1 MFYNLL
7 FFECYFF
14 RKLRLL
20 FCVYRSND
28 FSTKTAGQ
36 QFAQQTEELVLRS
49 RHTYRLALLL
59 CDFCNVCTNYFW
71 AGTVLL
77 ILFHL
82 ADASGNTTAVLFIA
96 NDHLLPCLRE
106 ACVDITQLNNCHLNA
121 IRLYLIV
128 QRAGVRG
135 NRRFAGGVAS
145 LLPKESRPLPSEPHF
160 HRSHPR

>member
-1 MFYNLL
+1 MDIIIAQNVQNSIQIFYNLL

-106 ACVDITQLNNCHLNA
+106 TSVDISQFNRRHLNA
-121 IRLYLIV
+121 VRL
-128 QRAGVRG
+128 
-135 NRRFAGGVAS
+135 
-145 LLPKESRPLPSEPHF
+145 HF
-160 HRSHPR
+160 VIQGA